1 MTDKNKSSFYGSEK
15 EHWKRELK
23 KFERFRYLEGQKYEK
38 LSGVFPDEFK
48 GLKKERD
55 DTKSNFESNKYNI
68 SIQNEHEIRTMDKLG
83 ICDAIL

>member
-48 GLKKERD
+48 GLKKD
-55 DTKSNFESNKYNI
+55 
-68 SIQNEHEIRTMDKLG
+68 
-83 ICDAIL
+83 